1 MFVVDKRARMS
12 MSPPTALRLPVQIY
26 QVPAPVLPEDWRG
39 VLNALRVTALNCR
52 VAARDD
58 LTRACALLSQSR
70 EQSRGAYASAL
81 VRCLTEALGKAP
93 VFFRPGEAELSF
105 DEAWLTRL
113 LMATAS
119 GDQDSLAF
127 LIRSRVPGIYQRNVA
142 FLIKGTAEQFGVS

>member
-1 MFVVDKRARMS
+1 MPMS
-12 MSPPTALRLPVQIY
+12 PTALRLPIEIY
-26 QVPAPVLPEDWRG
+26 QAPAPALTEDWRG
-39 VLNALRVTALNCR
+39 ALNALRVTALNCR

-58 LTRACALLSQSR
+58 LTRACALLAQSK
-70 EQSRGAYASAL
+70 QQAQGAYAGAL

-127 LIRSRVPGIYQRNVA
+127 LIRSRVPRIYQRNIA
-142 FLIKGTAEQFGVS
+142 FLIKGTAEQFGIS